1 MNIRNKTSI
10 RTLGQLMVR
19 DRYYFLMTL
28 PLILYYVI
36 FRYLPL
42 AGLSF
47 AFTDFRPGGTLVN
60 SAFVGL
66 RWFREFFSSIYFTRV
81 VFNTVALSVLT
92 LIFGFPIPI
101 LFSLLLNEV
110 RHSSFKRIIQTLS
123 YLPHFISVVVVVGML
138 YNFLSPVNGIVN
150 ILIDKLGGK
159 PINFLAEPNWFRPIY
174 IISGVWQSFGWESII
189 YIAAISSIDPQLYE
203 AATIDGANRWQM
215 AWRVTFPSILPTMV
229 ILLILNVG
237 KLMSVGFEKIILM
250 YSPPTY
256 ETADVISTFVYRKG
270 LVEARYSFGVAV
282 DLFNSV
288 INFLLVIGTNK
299 FAKRLS
305 DISLW

>member
-1 MNIRNKTSI
+1 
-10 RTLGQLMVR
+10 
-19 DRYYFLMTL
+19 MTL

-47 AFTDFRPGGTLVN
+47 AFIDFRPGGTLAN